1 MKKIAFCLIASCM
14 LLTFQPLQ
22 SKAATTKEPSS
33 LIVSKTAEAIEAKT
47 LLVRLNEINTMDKSN
62 LNSSEK
68 KSLRKEVRTIKRHLS
83 ESSGGVYL
91 SVGAII
97 IIILLLVILL

>member
-1 MKKIAFCLIASCM
+1 MM
-14 LLTFQPLQ
+14 LLTFQPFQ
-22 SKAATTKEPSS
+22 ANAANKTKTTPTS
-33 LIVSKTAEAIEAKT
+33 LVVSKTTESAEAKI

-68 KSLRKEVRTIKRHLS
+68 KSLRKEVRTIRHELK

-97 IIILLLVILL
+97 IIILLLIILL

>member
-1 MKKIAFCLIASCM
+1 MKKIVFCLIASGM

-22 SKAATTKEPSS
+22 AKAATTTTPTSVVVTNTTDAVK
-33 LIVSKTAEAIEAKT
+33 AKT
-47 LLVRLNEINTMDKSN
+47 MILRLNEIKEMNKSN

-68 KSLRKEVRTIKRHLS
+68 KSLRKEVRSINRELKS
-83 ESSGGVYL
+83 MNGGIYL

-97 IIILLLVILL
+97 IIILLLIILL